1 MNKKIIRSLLLVS
14 LCFTMIL
21 SVLEQGISAY
31 AAPVLSEE
39 ERPHF
44 SEKTQKLLDM
54 LNEAYPE
61 YFCYVPEEKRDQSIS
76 SLEMSDEDLYTLLMS
91 LNVTQELLISQ
102 STESELLLIE
112 DKDVPNEPKSSVYG
126 AAVPYYNNTSTSVNC
141 YGYIMLQPLFVNP
154 GYMTGA
160 YYSGAAV
167 NIIAYNVISDYNARS
182 LGARTIGGGL
192 AGVSSNE
199 YRVATRTGNHYIS
212 GVLVYDYH
220 FMRQTNIGEW
230 AEKRGAGPS
239 VNRGAIDPA
248 TASWNLYD
256 VSNNLVMSNFYDS
269 TTYFLAVRL
278 Y

>member
-1 MNKKIIRSLLLVS
+1 MKKLFLLLMS
-14 LCFTMIL
+14 LIL
-21 SVLEQGISAY
+21 CLAMTSTAFANQDPGQAGC
-31 AAPVLSEE
+31 
-39 ERPHF
+39 F
-44 SEKTQKLLDM
+44 SEKTQELLDI
-54 LNEAYPE
+54 LNEKYPG
-61 YFCYVPEEKRDQSIS
+61 YFCYVPEEERDSSIPS
-76 SLEMSDEDLYTLLMS
+76 IDLDEEELYEVLMS
-91 LNVTQELLISQ
+91 LNVTQELLIS
-102 STESELLLIE
+102 
-112 DKDVPNEPKSSVYG
+112 KSSKTISPFSINNKQENGIKSALYG

-141 YGYIMLQPLFVNP
+141 YGYAMIQPLFVNP

-160 YYSGAAV
+160 FYSGAPV
-167 NIIAYNVISDYNARS
+167 NIIAYNVISDYNARG
-182 LGARTIGGGL
+182 LGARTIAGGL

-199 YRVATRTGNHYIS
+199 YRIATRTGSHYIS

-220 FMRQTNIGEW
+220 FMRQTDIGEW

-256 VSNNLVMSNFYDS
+256 IYGSLVMNNFYNS